1 MSARPRHPR
10 RTRLV
15 LPLLLMLCALPALAH
30 RALSARKAVATARLD
45 GEAARLDV
53 MVWLRLAGERATAFR
68 ARYDIDRSGA
78 LDAAES
84 ALLGDALAPEAIGG
98 LVVRQDGAARKPA
111 SAEAKARLV
120 PDGAIEV
127 AVLITW
133 PLEAAADGAFPIEL
147 AARAGR
153 DRRGAPVILAELA
166 ALPPLRLDPK
176 PAAGV
181 LGPAPLVPGAAGL
194 TARIVRAEAP

>member
-1 MSARPRHPR
+1 MVR
-10 RTRLV
+10 RL
-15 LPLLLMLCALPALAH
+15 LPLLLALAALPAPAAAH
-30 RALSARKAVATARLD
+30 RDLSARKAVATARLD
-45 GEAARLDV
+45 GEAARIDV

-68 ARYDIDRSGA
+68 ARYDIDRSGT

-98 LVVRQDGAARKPA
+98 LVLRQAGTARPPA

-127 AVLITW
+127 AVLISW
-133 PLEAAADGAFPIEL
+133 PLAAADGAYVIEL

-153 DRRGAPVILAELA
+153 DRRGAPVILAELS

-181 LGPAPLVPGAAGL
+181 LGPAPLVPGVAGL